1 MKILFLAGTLNM
13 GGAEKQLYYIM
24 KAAVSLNYEVSMIV
38 FRTGEHW
45 EEKIRE
51 LPISVYA
58 LPNHLTTKQRLFR
71 ILKIARSLK
80 PDIIQ
85 SQHFYTN
92 FACAFAAKI
101 SGAVC
106 IGGTRS
112 DVYVQMTSLGKYG
125 RLCMYLQSA
134 FVANSE
140 IAVKQLQA
148 FRPKLA
154 RRDRIYYLQNV
165 IDIAPFNE
173 FAEKH
178 STYVKNELRILGV
191 GRLVDI
197 KQWNIFLK
205 IVEYLNTNLPD
216 HTIKATLIGG
226 GPEENSLVNYVKQN
240 NIQHLVEFLGP
251 VVATPDYYS
260 QADIFLLPSEA
271 EGTPNVILEAM
282 AAGLPIFSTTVGQI
296 PQLVNNHD
304 SGRLRPPTE
313 AYRLG
318 EDIIEFIQK
327 DNWNKIAYTAN
338 RKFIKENFSTEI
350 LPSLLSKMY
359 SKLTGTN

>member
-1 MKILFLAGTLNM
+1 M

-24 KAAVSLNYEVSMIV
+24 EAAVSLNYEVSMIV
-38 FRTGEHW
+38 FRSGEHW

-51 LPISVYA
+51 LPVNVYA
-58 LPNHLTTKQRLFR
+58 LPNDLTTTQRLFQ
-71 ILKIARSLK
+71 IVKIARSLK

-92 FACAFAAKI
+92 FACALAAKA

-106 IGGTRS
+106 IGGTRN
-112 DVYVQMTSLGKYG
+112 DVSFQMKSLGKYG
-125 RLCMYLQSA
+125 YLCVYLQSA

-140 IAVKQLQA
+140 LSVKQLQA

-165 IDIAPFNE
+165 IDLEPFDKL
-173 FAEKH
+173 AENKH
-178 STYVKNELRILGV
+178 STEVKKNLRILGV
-191 GRLVDI
+191 GRLVAI
-197 KQWNIFLK
+197 KQWIIFLK
-205 IVEYLNTNLPD
+205 IVEYLNINLPD
-216 HTIKATLIGG
+216 YKIKATLIGG
-226 GPEENSLVNYVKQN
+226 GPEENNLINYVKQN

-260 QADIFLLPSEA
+260 QADIFLLPSAA
-271 EGTPNVILEAM
+271 EGTPNVVLEAM
-282 AAGLPIFSTTVGQI
+282 AAGLPVFSTTVGQI

-304 SGRLRPPTE
+304 SGRLRPHTE

-327 DNWNKIAYTAN
+327 DNWNTIAYTTN

-350 LPSLLSKMY
+350 LPSLLSKIY
-359 SKLTGTN
+359 NKLTGTN